1 VTGRGAAAGS
11 GPRAEAGRASGFLV
25 GLLALLALVFV
36 LARFASRRQAG
47 EPPPAAAFATEGA
60 ALPPLVED
68 EPTAPPGGAANPAPG
83 RAPRAGSAEYVVPW
97 RTGVPATPTPWE
109 PLPTPTRWP
118 TPAPRPCVEYSFEW
132 GDSPAVI
139 GQILVEVRVRNRC
152 GRKLEALEVMFRAE
166 GIRGGDT
173 IYSGQGNL
181 LEPIY
186 PDSVR
191 TVMIAL
197 PGAST
202 FYDSVTVMPVLP
214 PVR

>member
-1 VTGRGAAAGS
+1 MAWSLTFVLTAI
-11 GPRAEAGRASGFLV
+11 
-25 GLLALLALVFV
+25 ALLVTFV
-36 LARFASRRQAG
+36 LVTPEQPGPATPR
-47 EPPPAAAFATEGA
+47 EPPEGLA
-60 ALPPLVED
+60 PALPPLPLE
-68 EPTAPPGGAANPAPG
+68 ELGGAAAVEATPTVLAS
-83 RAPRAGSAEYVVPW
+83 RRAGSAECIVPW
-97 RTGVPATPTPWE
+97 RGEVPATPTPWE
-109 PLPTPTRWP
+109 PAPTPTWWP